1 MTLPFPQ
8 PSDESNSLPP
18 EPGKITS
25 LIIPGAP
32 PRLLLVDD
40 DESMLMIL
48 QETLGREGYEVE
60 TALSAPEALQRVQ
73 QKSYAL
79 IMTDQRMPGMTGIE
93 LLNRIQ
99 EIQPDATRILITGV
113 VELNT
118 VIDCINKGEI
128 YRFLMKPWLHE
139 ELLVTVRNAI
149 QRYELIR
156 HNHKLHEETVSM
168 NERLMELNHELKA
181 RVIREED
188 QNIQLGRLN
197 NALQQN
203 LQRSVE
209 LCLKTMQAFYPGLG
223 VQARRVHSL
232 CCTIADALRLSE
244 SDRHV
249 LEFSAWLHDIGFLA
263 VPRRLIRVWQ
273 KAPETLNGG
282 DLATVHQHPI
292 LGQELAGFVNDL
304 AEVGSVIRSHHEQFD
319 GKGFPDGLAGEDIP
333 WLARLLGVAVSYVE
347 SEMKDQDPSEMLRKG
362 SGKQFDPEAVRI
374 LLSSSPQPGPLR
386 RERELPLSALRPG
399 MMLARGIY
407 TANGMLLIPAGQ
419 VLNEPSIQK
428 LQNHH
433 RTNPIRHSLLVYC

>member
-1 MTLPFPQ
+1 MNLPL
-8 PSDESNSLPP
+8 SKSNESHFLPP
-18 EPGKITS
+18 EPGKVTAFIDPQS
-25 LIIPGAP
+25 P

-79 IMTDQRMPGMTGIE
+79 VMTDQRMPGMTGVE

-99 EIQPDATRILITGV
+99 GIQPDTTRILITGV

-139 ELLVTVRNAI
+139 ELLVTVRNGV

-156 HNHKLHEETVSM
+156 HNNKLHEETVSM
-168 NERLMELNHELKA
+168 NERLVELNHELKLKIA
-181 RVIREED
+181 REED
-188 QNIQLGRLN
+188 QNIQLARLN
-197 NALQQN
+197 KALQQN

-223 VQARRVHSL
+223 VQARRVQSL
-232 CCTIADALRLSE
+232 CSTIADAVNLPDSE
-244 SDRHV
+244 RQV
-249 LEFSAWLHDIGFLA
+249 LEISAWLHDIGFLA
-263 VPRRLIRVWQ
+263 VPRRLIKLWQ
-273 KAPETLNGG
+273 KSPQMLSGG

-292 LGQELAGFVNDL
+292 LGQELAGFANDL
-304 AEVGSVIRSHHEQFD
+304 ADVGAVIRSHHERFD
-319 GKGFPDGLAGEDIP
+319 GKGFPDQLSGDQIP
-333 WLARLLGVAVSYVE
+333 WLSRLLAVAVAYVE
-347 SEMKDQDPSEMLRKG
+347 AEFQDQNPADVLRKG

-374 LLSSSPQPGPLR
+374 LLSTSPQPGPLR
-386 RERELPLSALRPG
+386 RERELPLSDLRPG
-399 MMLARGIY
+399 MMLAQGIY

-419 VLNEPSIQK
+419 VLSAPAIQK
-428 LQNHH
+428 LQNHNK
-433 RTNPIRHSLLVYC
+433 TNPIRHSLLVYC